1 MLFSNLFNY
10 IFVLIS
16 FIIMFIIFWPE
27 INPEGKSPNY
37 DEVCKYEI
45 TNDHTYHCSWIDP
58 KFPELPLGRDDDSE
72 DFLMKLSL
80 SFRYDL
86 KLAILSTVI
95 FLISGLIFGISSG
108 FYGITFFNKKSF
120 IIKSITNV
128 ISQIATI
135 FIEFFQTIPIILVL
149 LITRIFFENYPEIS
163 PENKMLYTMFV
174 VAIFGSIKI
183 AIPITTIIKKLH
195 KQEFI
200 LASKASGLSIPK
212 IVVKHIL
219 YYESR
224 LLIIA
229 ELMNFILFVVL
240 AEVLMTYFKYGGS
253 NYSLGNLLVKYYY
266 LYNIDFIFN
275 SANNPHHYQLILTAL
290 SPVIFLIILCLHI
303 RWLGS
308 RIMVF
313 TD

>member
-1 MLFSNLFNY
+1 MGFRNLFNY
-10 IFVLIS
+10 LFVFIS

-27 INPEGKSPNY
+27 INPEGKFPDYNDRCNYKVTKHHQFQCGWISP
-37 DEVCKYEI
+37 V
-45 TNDHTYHCSWIDP
+45 
-58 KFPELPLGRDDDSE
+58 FPDIPLGRDGNGNDY
-72 DFLMKLSL
+72 LMKLSL
-80 SFRYDL
+80 SYRYDL
-86 KLAILSTVI
+86 KLAILATII
-95 FLISGLIFGISSG
+95 FLISGLIFGISAG

-135 FIEFFQTIPIILVL
+135 FIDFFQTMPLILVL
-149 LITRIFFENYPEIS
+149 FITRIFFDIPEIS
-163 PENKMLYTMFV
+163 PDNRLLYSMYV
-174 VAIFGSIKI
+174 VAVFGSIKI

-212 IVVKHIL
+212 IIGKHIL

-229 ELMNFILFVVL
+229 ELMNFVLFIIL
-240 AEVLMTYFKYGGS
+240 AEVLMTYFGYGTA
-253 NYSLGNLLVKYYY
+253 NFSLGTLLVEYYNF
-266 LYNIDFIFN
+266 YNIDFILSSN
-275 SANNPHHYQLILTAL
+275 NNPHHYQVILTAL
-290 SPVIFLIILCLHI
+290 SPVIFLIILCLHV
-303 RWLGS
+303 RWLGG
-308 RIMVF
+308 RIMVL